1 MRRFFIL
8 SLVVFVAS
16 AFAWKALALADG
28 PAIERTIEVDGRSR
42 KYLAFAPEGASGKLP
57 VVLAFHGGGGNA
69 RQFERFSGLNQL
81 AQREGFLVVYPD
93 GIGGNWND
101 GRDSDVVKAQREGI
115 DDVKFIRAMID
126 EIEKNYSIDRSRIY
140 STGISNGGFFSN
152 RLAAEASD
160 LVAAVAPVV
169 GSMAPAIGA
178 NFNPKYP
185 VSVLIVQGDADPLVP
200 IAGGDIGLGRKKRG
214 KGMATAD
221 VLALYLRRN
230 GNANTPAIT
239 TLDADPSD
247 GTTVEVSKYPDGPD
261 GAKTQY
267 YLVKNGG
274 HNWPGT
280 PLYLP
285 EMIIGKA
292 SQDFSANET
301 IWEFFKS
308 CPPRTIKN

>member
-1 MRRFFIL
+1 MRRYSIL
-8 SLVVFVAS
+8 AVVAVAG

-28 PAIERTIEVDGRSR
+28 PATERTIEVDGRQR
-42 KYLAFAPEGASGKLP
+42 KYLVFAPSGAAGKLP
-57 VVLAFHGGGGNA
+57 VVLAFHGGTGSA
-69 RQFERFSGLNQL
+69 RQFERFSKLNLL
-81 AQREGFLVVYPD
+81 ADREGFLVVYPD

-101 GRDSDVVKAQREGI
+101 GRVTDVVQAIREGV
-115 DDVKFIRAMID
+115 DDVKFTRAMVD
-126 EIEKNYSIDRSRIY
+126 DIEKNYSIDRSRIY
-140 STGISNGGFFSN
+140 STGISNGAFFSN

-169 GSMAPAIGA
+169 GSMTPEIGA
-178 NFNPKYP
+178 NFNPKFP
-185 VSVLIVQGDADPLVP
+185 VSVLIIQGEADPLVLM
-200 IAGGDIGLGRKKRG
+200 AGGEIGIGRKKRG
-214 KGMATAD
+214 KAMAASD

-230 GNANTPAIT
+230 GNANTPASS

-261 GAKTQY
+261 GAKTHY

-274 HNWPGT
+274 HTWPGS
-280 PLYLP
+280 PFNLP
-285 EMIIGKA
+285 EMIVGKA
-292 SQDFSANET
+292 SRDFSANET